1 MRKVVI
7 VALVYL
13 VAGCSFTQMYEGPK
27 LPENEVAKING
38 TSSLEGMG
46 YAASVCKI
54 NDKDLPSCITD
65 IELIPGEYSFKLGLT
80 YFGVT
85 QQYTETSKVLK
96 AGDRYLLGLQYSTGG
111 REPWP
116 NMWLDKNINE

>member
-1 MRKVVI
+1 MKKNII
-7 VALVYL
+7 VALAFL
-13 VAGCSFTQMYEGPK
+13 VVGCSFTQMYEGPK
-27 LPENEVAKING
+27 LPEDKIARING

-54 NDKDLPSCITD
+54 NDKELPSCITD
-65 IELIPGEYSFKLGLT
+65 IELLPGKYSFKLELT

-85 QQYTETSKVLK
+85 QQYTQSTAELK
-96 AGDRYLLGLQYSTGG
+96 AGDRFLLGLRYSSGG

-116 NMWLDKNINE
+116 YMWLDKNINE